1 MSFQLYDDEEF
12 VKGYPQRI
20 PFASNLLT
28 LPIVIPRFSEFVYVP
43 RRNLWR
49 QIIIFLCIEMR
60 SLRGLSTGKP
70 FERNSQK
77 TKNFKKNVCIG
88 ALD

>member
-49 QIIIFLCIEMR
+49 QIIIFLCIEM
-60 SLRGLSTGKP
+60 SLRGLSTREQ

-77 TKNFKKNVCIG
+77 TKFKKKNVGIG

>member
-49 QIIIFLCIEMR
+49 QIIIFLCIEM
-60 SLRGLSTGKP
+60 SLRGLSTRKP

-77 TKNFKKNVCIG
+77 TKHFFKNVGIG